1 MSNCPRCQIVLPAW
15 SVSNCPILHDGVKLS
30 SVSNCP
36 RCQIVLLAWS
46 VSNCPRCQIVLGVK
60 LSHHQARVLQVGIL
74 IRVLVPD
81 FLCRGRPFLHSWAEL
96 QEGGGGFLDNGQ
108 HRRFYSLRKAVKSVQ
123 ILGPS
128 SGGVP
133 IAVCKFCGAGNSGS
147 RDLAGSQ

>member
-1 MSNCPRCQIVLPAW
+1 MVKNSRTKKTALPGDFTRAFKNHNGAFLTEKNPAPLSLKREKEMTRLGQDNILNRVLSW
-15 SVSNCPILHDGVKLS
+15 IK
-30 SVSNCP
+30 
-36 RCQIVLLAWS
+36 
-46 VSNCPRCQIVLGVK
+46 
-60 LSHHQARVLQVGIL
+60 ARVLQVGIL
-74 IRVLVPD
+74 IRVLVPA

-133 IAVCKFCGAGNSGS
+133 IAVCKFCGAGTHRS
-147 RDLAGSQ
+147 RDLALGQ